1 MASHRPSSPWLSVLC
16 YAGPL
21 GVIVLLMPSTDRAT
35 RWHAKNGLFL
45 FAALAA
51 IGILATLVGIVA
63 PSLSCIY
70 GIAMLVAGTLYVVI
84 VVLAVVKSIEG
95 ERLYVAGI
103 SRYADRF

>member
-1 MASHRPSSPWLSVLC
+1 MASHRPSAPWLFVLC

-21 GVIVLLMPSTDRAT
+21 GIIVLLMPRTDRAT
-35 RWHAKNGLFL
+35 RWHAKNGLLL
-45 FAALAA
+45 FAALASV
-51 IGILATLVGIVA
+51 GILATLVGIAA

-84 VVLAVVKSIEG
+84 VVLAVVKAVEG
-95 ERLYVAGI
+95 ERLYVTGI